1 MHIRTEILTSINVR
15 LNYIRVA
22 RLHVT
27 YKNTKIFLSSH
38 GASLTKYDDVISEPF
53 CVGKGVVKSLW
64 IRQMLSLGNIRS

>member
-15 LNYIRVA
+15 LNYIRV

-27 YKNTKIFLSSH
+27 YKNTKIFLSH

-64 IRQMLSLGNIRS
+64 IRQMLSLGSILS